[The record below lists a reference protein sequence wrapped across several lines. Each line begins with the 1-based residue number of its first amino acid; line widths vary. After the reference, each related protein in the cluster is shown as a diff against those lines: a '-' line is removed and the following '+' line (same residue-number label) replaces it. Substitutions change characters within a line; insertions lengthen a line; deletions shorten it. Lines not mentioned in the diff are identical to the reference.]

1 MAIPELINPFTMALI
16 SIGRAIKL
24 RVAPTICKE
33 NYKWMI
39 IGGVVIALG
48 MFLMSGG
55 KNENPNQF
63 NYNLVYSTTRVT
75 IAPITIIAG
84 LIIEIF
90 AILKKPNVKA

>member
-1 MAIPELINPFTMALI
+1 MTDKKTAITKQMPPLF
-16 SIGRAIKL
+16 G
-24 RVAPTICKE
+24 KE

-55 KNENPNQF
+55 KNEDPNQF